1 MIIILIVIIGLLI
14 LIPGTWYLIEYI
26 SLQRLNIKRN
36 TELGKLIDKYL
47 SGEITFSEMI
57 EENKKLEKKEIRKQ
71 KLKKLNN
78 ESR

>member
-1 MIIILIVIIGLLI
+1 MIVILIVIIGLLI
-14 LIPGTWYLIEYI
+14 LISGTWYLIEYI
-26 SLQRLNIKRN
+26 SLQRLNFKKS
-36 TELGKLIDKYL
+36 TPLDKLIDKYL
-47 SGEITFSEMI
+47 SGEITFSKMI